1 MRYFAR
7 LRFWILW
14 GQFQCAF
21 IMMSGLGLLGG
32 PSLSFGLPTL
42 SPSDPQP
49 IHEARID
56 IRGRVFYPTTLNL
69 QVGHKTRLIIQNKD
83 AELHAFVPVGLFAG
97 TLNIGG
103 NGAPQ
108 FGPEGLRRVL
118 IPSSGQTEILFVPKE
133 HGVYP
138 FFCDLPG
145 HVMNGSIVVEK
156 ENNMIQ

>member
-1 MRYFAR
+1 MCYFAGR
-7 LRFWILW
+7 RFGIVWDHI
-14 GQFQCAF
+14 QCAF
-21 IMMSGLGLLGG
+21 IMIGGLGLLSG

-42 SPSDPQP
+42 APSDPQP

-69 QVGHKTRLIIQNKD
+69 HAGHKTRLIIQNED
-83 AELHAFVPVGLFAG
+83 AELHAFVPVGLFVG
-97 TLNIGG
+97 TLNVSG

-108 FGPEGLRRVL
+108 FGPEGLQRVL
-118 IPSSGQTEILFVPKE
+118 IPSSGHTEILFIPKE